1 MRHDSV
7 NMVSGYFLICKQ
19 PECLVVSASY
29 FLSFYIFILCASCNS
44 LEPKAI
50 FCLLAVRPGPYTIK
64 RKVGFS
70 SFKNDVKF

>member
-7 NMVSGYFLICKQ
+7 HIVSGYFLICKQ
-19 PECLVVSASY
+19 PKFLVVSACY

-44 LEPKAI
+44 SLELKAI
-50 FCLLAVRPGPYTIK
+50 FYLLAVRPGPYTIK

-70 SFKNDVKF
+70 SLNIDV